1 MRSTS
6 QATGSETVLEDGKPI
21 VTTSDLQGR
30 LTYANA
36 TFIDASGY
44 AAEALEG
51 RLQNTLYHTDMP
63 PEVDADM
70 WRTVLSGEPWRGLV
84 KYRRDDGGY
93 FWCIA
98 NVTPVIEKGKTTGFM
113 SVCTKP
119 KREQI
124 QEAEQLYR
132 TVKGGNP
139 DGIRIVR
146 GAAAARGWRKVANA
160 LRDITLAQRL
170 ALYFGGVALLALSM
184 AAHAVLPY
192 ADSALHVQAL
202 LLVAL
207 ALYGWRSLHRAV
219 VAPIQASINAARILA
234 GGDLTTRMA
243 VDRHDELGQLQ
254 AFVRQLNLNL
264 ASILVDIRSNFTL
277 TRATTTQVRTANV
290 NLSER
295 TEAQAANLQQTT
307 ANMGQITDTV
317 GQTADNVNT
326 ASGVASEATAL
337 AERTGV
343 AVAQVVAAMNDI
355 SQSSRQIVDII
366 SLIDGIAFQTN
377 ILSLNAAVEAAR
389 AGESGRGFAVVAS
402 EVRNLAQRSAAAAKE
417 IKSLIDTS
425 AGKIEIG
432 AGMAGAAGQDMD
444 AVIEAIGRVASI
456 MGEISGSTREQS
468 SGVSQVKDAIMQL
481 DEVTR
486 QNAQMVE
493 EASAA
498 TGVLDVQAQAM
509 AKALAVF
516 KLPPQAGAQGKPH
529 ATLVPATPG
538 KSLPQARV
546 GQPLARRA

>member
-1 MRSTS
+1 MRSISHATS
-6 QATGSETVLEDGKPI
+6 SETVLEDGKPI
-21 VTTSDLQGR
+21 VTTSDLQGH

-36 TFIDASGY
+36 TFIEASGF
-44 AAEALEG
+44 ADQELEG
-51 RLQNTLYHTDMP
+51 RQQNSLYHADMP

-84 KYRRDDGGY
+84 KYGRKDGGF

-132 TVKGGNP
+132 TVKGSNP
-139 DGIRIVR
+139 EGIRILR
-146 GAAAARGWRKVANA
+146 GAAAARGWRRVANV

-170 ALYFGGVALLALSM
+170 ALCFGSMAALALAM

-192 ADSALHVQAL
+192 SDSALHGQAL
-202 LLVAL
+202 LMAAL
-207 ALYGWRSLHRAV
+207 ALYGWRNLHRAV
-219 VAPIQASINAARILA
+219 VAPIQASINATRILA

-277 TRATTTQVRTANV
+277 TRSTTTLVRTANV
-290 NLSER
+290 DLSAR
-295 TEAQAANLQQTT
+295 TEAQAANLEQTS

-317 GQTADNVNT
+317 SQTADNVNT

-343 AVAQVVAAMNDI
+343 AVAQVVVAMNDI
-355 SQSSRQIVDII
+355 SNSSRQIVDII

-417 IKSLIDTS
+417 IKALIDTS

-432 AGMAGAAGQDMD
+432 AAMAGTAGQDMD

-468 SGVSQVKDAIMQL
+468 SGVNQVKDAIVQL

-516 KLPPQAGAQGKPH
+516 KLPPQAGAQGK
-529 ATLVPATPG
+529 AYASLVPMTTA
-538 KSLPQARV
+538 KAARPMRAET
-546 GQPLARRA
+546 PLARRA

>member
-6 QATGSETVLEDGKPI
+6 QAAGRETVLEDGKPI
-21 VTTSDLQGR
+21 VTTTDLKGR
-30 LTYANA
+30 LTYANS
-36 TFIDASGY
+36 TFIQASGY
-44 AAEALEG
+44 ADEELGG
-51 RLQNTLYHTDMP
+51 RPQSSLYHPDMP

-84 KYRRDDGGY
+84 KYSRQDGGF
-93 FWCIA
+93 FWCIS
-98 NVTPVIEKGKTTGFM
+98 NVTPVIERGTTTGFM

-132 TVKGGNP
+132 SIKGGNP

-146 GAAAARGWRKVANA
+146 GAAAARGWRKLTNA

-170 ALYFGGVALLALSM
+170 ALCFGSMAALALSM

-192 ADSALHVQAL
+192 SDSALHLQAL
-202 LLVAL
+202 LMVAL
-207 ALYGWRSLHRAV
+207 AVYGWRNLHLAV
-219 VAPIQASINAARILA
+219 VAPIKASINAARILA

-264 ASILVDIRSNFTL
+264 ASILVDIRSNFSL
-277 TRATTTQVRTANV
+277 TRSTTTQVRAANAD
-290 NLSER
+290 LSAR
-295 TEAQAANLQQTT
+295 TEAQASNLEQTS
-307 ANMGQITDTV
+307 ANMGQITGMV
-317 GQTADNVNT
+317 SQTADNVNV

-343 AVAQVVAAMNDI
+343 AVAQVVTAMNDI
-355 SQSSRQIVDII
+355 SASSRQIVDII

-377 ILSLNAAVEAAR
+377 ILALNAAVEAAR
-389 AGESGRGFAVVAS
+389 AGESGRGFAVVAT
-402 EVRNLAQRSAAAAKE
+402 EVRNLAQRSAAAAKD
-417 IKSLIDTS
+417 IKSLIDAS
-425 AGKIEIG
+425 AGKIESG
-432 AGMAGAAGQDMD
+432 AGMASSAGKDMD
-444 AVIEAIGRVASI
+444 AVIAAIGRVAAI
-456 MGEISGSTREQS
+456 MGDISGSTREQS
-468 SGVSQVKDAIMQL
+468 SGVNQVKDAIMQL

-498 TGVLDVQAQAM
+498 TGMLDLQAQAV
-509 AKALAVF
+509 AKALEVF
-516 KLPPQAGAQGKPH
+516 KLPQQAGTKGKS
-529 ATLVPATPG
+529 AALALVTPG
-538 KSLPQARV
+538 RTQPARTDASH
-546 GQPLARRA
+546 ARRA